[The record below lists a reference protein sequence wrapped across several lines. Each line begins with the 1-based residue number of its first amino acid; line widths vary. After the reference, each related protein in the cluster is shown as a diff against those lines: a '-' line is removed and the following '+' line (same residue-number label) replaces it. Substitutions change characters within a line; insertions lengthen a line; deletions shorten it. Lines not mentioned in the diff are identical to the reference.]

1 MATNKVTARQKLPSS
16 PRPNSLA
23 TLASE
28 GDTNPTHESSKA
40 GGKKTGLGAAER
52 RVERKALGDE
62 EGALTILAAE
72 GEAGASAAAPCPGE
86 RSCGGGGGEK
96 MGCAFM
102 AATRVSF
109 LRVAFRAVRIDV
121 MAL

>member
-1 MATNKVTARQKLPSS
+1 M
-16 PRPNSLA
+16 
-23 TLASE
+23 
-28 GDTNPTHESSKA
+28 
-40 GGKKTGLGAAER
+40 TGLGAAER
-52 RVERKALGDE
+52 RVEREVLGDE

-86 RSCGGGGGEK
+86 RSCGGGGEK